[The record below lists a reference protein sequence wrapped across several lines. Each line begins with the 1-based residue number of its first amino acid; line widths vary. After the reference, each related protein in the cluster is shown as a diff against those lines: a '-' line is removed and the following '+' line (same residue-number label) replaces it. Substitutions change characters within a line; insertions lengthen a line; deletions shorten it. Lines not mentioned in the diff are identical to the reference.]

1 MAMPMGHKTENG
13 YSTVAEIENGLGYRE
28 IAEAMSSRGHK
39 MNHSTA
45 RNVLVTALSKLAT
58 NVCKAYGVDPEDEQV
73 KRIASDPR
81 FQAGLYEILY
91 K

>member
-1 MAMPMGHKTENG
+1 MAMPMGHKAENG
-13 YSTVAEIENGLGYRE
+13 YSTVAEIDNGLGYRE
-28 IAEAMSSRGHK
+28 IAEEMSSRGHK

-45 RNVLVTALSKLAT
+45 RNVLVSALSKLAA
-58 NVCKAYGVDPEDEQV
+58 NVCKSYGVDPSDQQV

>member
-1 MAMPMGHKTENG
+1 MAMPAGHKSENG

-45 RNVLVTALSKLAT
+45 RNVLVSALSKLASG
-58 NVCKAYGVDPEDEQV
+58 VCSAYGANPTDSDV
-73 KRIASDPR
+73 KRVASDPR

>member
-13 YSTVAEIENGLGYRE
+13 YSTVAEIDNGLGYRE
-28 IAEAMSSRGHK
+28 IAEAMSTRGHK

-45 RNVLVTALSKLAT
+45 RNVLVSALSKLAT
-58 NVCKAYGVDPEDEQV
+58 NVCKSYGVDPSDQQV

>member
-1 MAMPMGHKTENG
+1 MAMPAGHKAENG
-13 YSTVAEIENGLGYRE
+13 YSTVAEIDNGLGYRE
-28 IAEAMSSRGHK
+28 IAEQMSTRGHK

-45 RNVLVTALSKLAT
+45 RNVLVSALSKLAS
-58 NVCKAYGVDPEDEQV
+58 NVCKAYGVDPDENDV
-73 KRIASDPR
+73 KRISSDPR

>member
-13 YSTVAEIENGLGYRE
+13 YSTVAEIDNGLGYRE

-45 RNVLVTALSKLAT
+45 RNVLVSALSKLAT
-58 NVCKAYGVDPEDEQV
+58 NVCKSYGVDPTEHQV

>member
-1 MAMPMGHKTENG
+1 MAMPMGHKAENG

-58 NVCKAYGVDPEDEQV
+58 NVCKAYGVEPEDEQV

>member
-1 MAMPMGHKTENG
+1 MAMPVGHKSENG
-13 YSTVAEIENGLGYRE
+13 YSTVTEIEGGLGYRE
-28 IAEAMSSRGHK
+28 IAEAMSARGHK

-45 RNVLVTALSKLAT
+45 RNVLVSALSKLAGG
-58 NVCKAYGVDPEDEQV
+58 VCTAYGSSPDEAQV

-81 FQAGLYEILY
+81 FQAGLYEILN

>member
-1 MAMPMGHKTENG
+1 MSMPAGHKSENG
-13 YSTVAEIENGLGYRE
+13 YSTVAEIDNGLGYRE

-45 RNVLVTALSKLAT
+45 RNVLVSALSKLAT
-58 NVCKAYGVDPEDEQV
+58 GVCKAYGSEPSEAEI
-73 KRIASDPR
+73 KRVASDPR

>member
-1 MAMPMGHKTENG
+1 MAMPMGHKAENG

-45 RNVLVTALSKLAT
+45 RNVLVTALSKLAI

>member
-1 MAMPMGHKTENG
+1 MAMPMGHKAENG

-28 IAEAMSSRGHK
+28 IAEAMSTRGHK

-45 RNVLVTALSKLAT
+45 RNVLVSALSKLAT
-58 NVCKAYGVDPEDEQV
+58 NVCKAYGVDPDDQQV

-81 FQAGLYEILY
+81 FQAGLYDILY

>member
-1 MAMPMGHKTENG
+1 MAMPTGHKSANG
-13 YSTVAEIENGLGYRE
+13 YSTVAEIEGGLGYRE
-28 IAEAMSSRGHK
+28 IAEAMSARGHK

-45 RNVLVTALSKLAT
+45 RNVLVSALSKLAGG
-58 NVCKAYGVDPEDEQV
+58 VCTAYGAAPDEAQV

-81 FQAGLYEILY
+81 FQSGLYEILN

>member
-1 MAMPMGHKTENG
+1 MPTGHKSENG

-28 IAEAMSSRGHK
+28 IAEHMSAHGHK

-45 RNVLVTALSKLAT
+45 RNVLVSALSKLAT
-58 NVCKAYGVDPEDEQV
+58 GVCKAYGANPSDADI
-73 KRIASDPR
+73 KRVASDPR

>member
-1 MAMPMGHKTENG
+1 MAMPTGHKSENG
-13 YSTVAEIENGLGYRE
+13 YSTVTEIDGGLGYRE

-45 RNVLVTALSKLAT
+45 RNVLVSALSKLAGG
-58 NVCKAYGVDPEDEQV
+58 VCAAYGSSPDEDKV
-73 KRIASDPR
+73 KKIASDPR

>member
-1 MAMPMGHKTENG
+1 MAMPTGHKSENG
-13 YSTVAEIENGLGYRE
+13 YSTVAEIEGGLGYRE
-28 IAEAMSSRGHK
+28 IAEAMSARGHK

-45 RNVLVTALSKLAT
+45 RNVLVSALSKLAGG
-58 NVCKAYGVDPEDEQV
+58 VCTAYGAAPDEAQV

-81 FQAGLYEILY
+81 FQSGLYEILN